1 MLDLS
6 KIQFKLNT
14 PYVSMEDKLTFFQL
28 FVNRLVY
35 ISYRGIP
42 SLSAPKEPNKESFLL
57 NRVLNYLKTG
67 NVSLGQVPSF
77 FTDRKEALSEL
88 LDKLSLLNMQFN
100 LYVKSNDEILNK
112 IKAKLEAGQLRY
124 QDLLK
129 DNPVKIQEENLVLNT
144 KDIQSL
150 SHPHLFNVSK
160 GWTISPYQLAFI
172 EKIEN
177 RFLDINAFE
186 VGLGKTSTSLIAVQN
201 VHNKRTKCK
210 TVFVMPKSTL
220 SNFYKEGY
228 LGDSKRSPVFVS
240 GLDAIFIGLKTE
252 KLDKEYQDYCTK
264 HGLTY
269 QPKPKSI
276 DDQLLLAQS
285 SRFSKVFMSYED
297 FYRIRMRE
305 DTLEVYLDALC
316 ESDCDFASALE
327 MKKKTALG
335 FVSRVKRN
343 SEAIRG
349 KSPKEVFFEDF
360 HFDSLV
366 VDELHAY
373 KNSKEAFSPI
383 RAKYLSL
390 PPSSAKGLDA
400 QAKAW
405 YIREQNRQTTG
416 KADGIL
422 GLSATPFTN
431 SPLEIFSMFSLVTGD
446 ELFFKLTG
454 LTGSSQFLSSTC
466 EVTEDIDQGVDGDDR
481 EFSIFKGIKNL
492 TILRDSIFK
501 VVTFLTH
508 DDVRSNIHTPLTE
521 LKACNVIADKYQLN
535 FIKQFKD
542 AYNVAREIMA
552 LEMRA
557 LFGEDVSVEKARL
570 LSSPE
575 GKAFELIQDR
585 YHETAEVIASPF
597 NFIRKMERVVTDRDL
612 NEQGLY
618 LYCPIAFQNEV
629 QQTIDKFNHKKLIE
643 KRVRPSFHTQPEHV
657 EPIIDP
663 EMECVVAYNIHI
675 QASLQ
680 IENEECVIFIDTL
693 DYNRQKEFYFS
704 FPKEVLPHIYVK
716 SSPKYDALL
725 KNVRFE
731 MDNPRGLTLEGK
743 LPFTKQLIFCDHIG
757 AHFKLELLLKQ
768 LFDPSRIAV
777 LTGQTNSEP
786 EEVLEIQER
795 FNLTDG
801 EYFQILIANEK
812 AEVGLNLQNGTQ
824 SVHHLTIGWTP
835 DSINQRTGRGA
846 RQGNLTEF
854 VNVYFYDMQNT
865 FDFYKRKLVDN
876 KRNWI
881 EEVTNNEGADFVEI
895 VQGFTPSQYQALIEN
910 MGEQVDEEALAQ
922 QYEEERL
929 RNRTKRIIEEQK
941 MYLRFLV
948 SGSKIIKHMDVIL
961 DKVHQALQTLNE
973 RREVEKKII
982 NLQID
987 RTLPPMLPVFNALR
1001 DNTAMLAKRST
1012 NMLSPDK
1019 STFSLDNDTLLI
1031 DNTGNKNVTP
1041 LNMGASL
1048 WTDELEQEIFTHL
1061 SLPFYLRD
1069 IDYTE
1074 CDKLER
1080 SFAPKRNVWDI
1091 KALRL
1096 IDKQRDYFVHFPQ
1109 ALTLKIKDLADQALA
1124 LFPESHFAHTLP
1136 RSLIHDVLIV
1146 NLTASIMSSLFYLEP
1161 FRLAFYEAF
1170 LRYQKTPE
1178 SLGMLN
1184 MVQNYR
1190 HKMKGLMDE
1199 WHQLNNGA
1207 EQDCKQL
1214 SQYITVLPAWLSTP
1228 MVNHTFS
1235 SHISINK
1242 DKMLALWEKSPI
1254 LCLMEYFNLN
1264 KANLSYIANQLPFF
1278 RDNQLISLDLE
1289 GVTLRNELILS
1300 RIGNVAVNE
1309 YLSRCE
1315 DGTLPAD
1322 LVEKAQKGE
1331 LYFQNNDYYCEGDAF
1346 VSYITLYNRV
1356 VNYRGATMPYIS
1368 NTFMLDYDDFLRI
1381 KSKTQTLSK
1390 SEHEILNYQ
1399 IGYKTEQQ
1407 HELNLDNAL
1416 NEVGKFYQ
1424 YLLKLREN
1432 TNEKQVRFAIL
1443 KDFAQLVNHY
1453 FTFDLQLISLTR
1465 IIHNHW
1471 KYYYNVAT
1479 PEEMMLESHSRLFE
1493 RELSFTITRES
1504 KEIELNRV
1512 DPSDNLYIFLAL
1524 MNLYNCFICASTFGT
1539 IHKQRLEKLED
1550 FFKKEHLE
1558 IRRPEILSKLK
1569 PLRLTILES
1578 L

>member
-1 MLDLS
+1 MSASMLDLS

-28 FVNRLVY
+28 FVNRLIY
-35 ISYRGIP
+35 ISYRGAP
-42 SLSAPKEPNKESFLL
+42 SLSAPKEANKESFLL

-67 NVSLGQVPSF
+67 NVSLGQVPAF

-100 LYVKSNDEILNK
+100 LYVKSNDEILDK
-112 IKAKLEAGQLRY
+112 IKSKLEAGQLRY

-129 DNPVKIQEENLVLNT
+129 DNPVKIQEDNLVLNN
-144 KDIQSL
+144 KEIQSL

-160 GWTISPYQLAFI
+160 GWNISPYQLAFI

-264 HGLTY
+264 HGITY

-285 SRFSKVFMSYED
+285 PRFSKVFMSYED

-390 PPSSAKGLDA
+390 PSSSAKGLDA

-405 YIREQNRQTTG
+405 YIREQNRQVTG

-521 LKACNVIADKYQLN
+521 LKAYNVIADKYQLH

-542 AYNVAREIMA
+542 AYNVAREVMA
-552 LEMRA
+552 LEMMA
-557 LFGEDVSVEKARL
+557 LFGEDVSVQKAQL

-575 GKAFELIQDR
+575 GKAFELVQER
-585 YHETAEVIASPF
+585 YHETTEVIASPF

-618 LYCPIAFQNEV
+618 LYCPISFQNEV
-629 QQTIDKFNHKKLIE
+629 QQTIDKFNHKKFIE
-643 KRVRPSFHTQPEHV
+643 KRVRPSFHTQPEHA

-663 EMECVVAYNIHI
+663 ETGNVIAFNVHI
-675 QASLQ
+675 NASLQ
-680 IENEECVIFIDTL
+680 IEKEECVIFIDTL

-704 FPKEVLPHIYVK
+704 FSKEVLSHIYVK
-716 SSPKYDALL
+716 SSPKYDVLL
-725 KNVRFE
+725 TNIRAE
-731 MDNPRGLTLEGK
+731 MENPRGLTLDGP

-768 LFDPSRIAV
+768 LFDSSRIAV

-795 FNLTDG
+795 FNLTEGD
-801 EYFQILIANEK
+801 YFQILIANEK

-824 SVHHLTIGWTP
+824 AVHHLTIGWTP

-910 MGEQVDEEALAQ
+910 MGEQVDEEALAK

-948 SGSKIIKHMDVIL
+948 SGSKKIENMDVIL

-973 RREVEKKII
+973 RREIEKKII
-982 NLQID
+982 NLQVD
-987 RTLPPMLPVFNALR
+987 HTFPSMLPVFNALR
-1001 DNTAMLAKRST
+1001 DNAIEHSHSFHSQGEKL
-1012 NMLSPDK
+1012 
-1019 STFSLDNDTLLI
+1019 
-1031 DNTGNKNVTP
+1031 
-1041 LNMGASL
+1041 L
-1048 WTDELEQEIFTHL
+1048 WTDELENEIFTHL

-1080 SFAPKRNVWDI
+1080 SFAPKRNVWDVKSLRLVDKQQDYFI
-1091 KALRL
+1091 HFPKELALKIADLAEKALTT
-1096 IDKQRDYFVHFPQ
+1096 FP
-1109 ALTLKIKDLADQALA
+1109 AED
-1124 LFPESHFAHTLP
+1124 FAHTLP

-1146 NLTASIMSSLFYLEP
+1146 NLTSSKMSSLFYLEP
-1161 FRLAFYEAF
+1161 FKLAFYEAF
-1170 LRYQKTPE
+1170 LRYKKTPE
-1178 SLGMLN
+1178 SLGLLN
-1184 MVQNYR
+1184 ITQNYR
-1190 HKMKGLMDE
+1190 FKMKGLMEE
-1199 WHQLNNGA
+1199 WHQLNHGA

-1214 SQYITVLPAWLSTP
+1214 AQYITVHPAWLSAP
-1228 MVNHTFS
+1228 MVNHQFG
-1235 SHISINK
+1235 SHISLNK
-1242 DKMLALWEKSPI
+1242 DKMMAFWGKSPT
-1254 LCLMEYFNLN
+1254 LCLMEYFNLE

-1278 RDNQLISLDLE
+1278 QNNQLISLDLD
-1289 GVTLRNELILS
+1289 GITLRNEQILN
-1300 RIGNVAVNE
+1300 RIGHVAVSE
-1309 YLSRCE
+1309 YQSRCE
-1315 DGTLPAD
+1315 EGTLPAN
-1322 LVEKAQKGE
+1322 LAERAQKGE
-1331 LYFQNNDYYCEGDAF
+1331 LYFQDNEYYCEGDTF
-1346 VSYITLYNRV
+1346 ESRITLYNRAI
-1356 VNYRGATMPYIS
+1356 NYRGAIMPYMS
-1368 NTFMLDYDDFLRI
+1368 NSFMLDYDDFLSA

-1390 SEHEILNYQ
+1390 SEHDILAYK

-1424 YLLKLREN
+1424 YLLELREN

-1471 KYYYNVAT
+1471 ISYYNVAT
-1479 PEEMMLESHSRLFE
+1479 PEEMMLESHYRLFD
-1493 RELSFTITRES
+1493 RELNFSITRES
-1504 KEIELNRV
+1504 KEIELNKV
-1512 DPSDNLYIFLAL
+1512 EPSDNLYIFLAL

-1550 FFKKEHLE
+1550 FFKKDYLE
-1558 IRRPEILSKLK
+1558 IKRPEILSKLK